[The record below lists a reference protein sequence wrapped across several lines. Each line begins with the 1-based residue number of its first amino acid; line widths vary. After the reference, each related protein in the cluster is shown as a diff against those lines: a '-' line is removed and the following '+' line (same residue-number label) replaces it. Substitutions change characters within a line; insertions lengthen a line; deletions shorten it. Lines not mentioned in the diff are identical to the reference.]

1 MEIAERVVDGV
12 AILDLSG
19 RLILSDGE
27 KTFRQKVDDLVLQGQ
42 KKILVNFDNVTYLD
56 SAGVGAVV
64 WKYVTLK
71 RQGGD
76 LKLLNLHLRT
86 HRVLAVTKLLTVLQ
100 SFDSETAA
108 LAAFRSAV

>member
-1 MEIAERVVDGV
+1 MEIAERLLDGV

-27 KTFRQKVDDLVLQGQ
+27 REFRQKVDDLVARGHTR
-42 KKILVNFDNVTYLD
+42 ILVNLDGVTYLD

-76 LKLLNLHLRT
+76 LRLLNLHVRT
-86 HRVLAVTKLLTVLQ
+86 HKVLAVTKLLTVLKT
-100 SFDSETAA
+100 FDSEPAA
-108 LAAFRSAV
+108 LASFKQTV